1 MILYIYNIYIYISIM
16 ISTIYVR
23 DFSCDCL
30 RRKFPPLGYHK
41 RILNSPYLLVLL
53 IHTKHKTIRWN
64 LGLNSRLHSLEGE
77 FIHWVDKAKNVWLT
91 VGLLH
96 IKAGWW
102 NAPLKLQYFSHK
114 HKIPTT
120 GVAQKNPE
128 LPPASQFSWFTQ
140 SIKQ

>member
-128 LPPASQFSWFTQ
+128 LPPAS
-140 SIKQ
+140 